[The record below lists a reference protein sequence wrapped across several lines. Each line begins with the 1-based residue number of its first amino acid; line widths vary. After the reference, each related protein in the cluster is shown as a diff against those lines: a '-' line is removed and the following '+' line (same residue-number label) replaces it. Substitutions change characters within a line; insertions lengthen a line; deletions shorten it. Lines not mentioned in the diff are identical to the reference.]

1 MLLMVVKSI
10 RGGICHSIYR
20 HAKANNKYLKY
31 HDKHKESLY
40 LEYWD
45 VSNIWLG
52 YIVKASHK

>member
-20 HAKANNKYLKY
+20 HAKANNKYMKH

>member
-10 RGGICHSIYR
+10 REGICHSVYR
-20 HAKANNKYLKY
+20 HAKANNKYMKY